1 MSADEELSLL
11 DALRGLAMLQQEL
24 LRLALFVASQG
35 STTYEGETLTCSLP
49 DAQRRTSTLL
59 AMGAGQSV
67 ESLLHIAKQRG
78 IPVRDAYPIARS
90 AVESFVNASYLLAE
104 SNAVADRA
112 IRYIEFAA
120 WRQSNR
126 KFGSG
131 EYSIEVRTDPDP
143 VSTLASKFPD
153 FTGKGNGS
161 WTNLDMPSRIRRV
174 GELAGR
180 KAGSRLLAAYG
191 LIYSL
196 SSEVIHGSP
205 FGASFFYSAHL
216 KGEHTTEAF
225 IAGTVR
231 QLEEI
236 LIAVLHAG
244 CGYLAAFFEKQ
255 QMQAGLDAEEKLFK
269 RLMALSTK
277 PASAFPHENGGKP

>member
-1 MSADEELSLL
+1 MAADEELPLL
-11 DALRGLAMLQQEL
+11 DGLRGLAMLQQEF
-24 LRLALFVASQG
+24 LRFALFVASQG
-35 STTYEGETLTCSLP
+35 PTTYEGETLTCSLP
-49 DAQRRTSTLL
+49 DAQRRMSTLL

-78 IPVRDAYPIARS
+78 VSVRDAYPIARS

-112 IRYIEFAA
+112 VRYIEFAA
-120 WRQSNR
+120 WRQHNR

-131 EYSIEVRTDPDP
+131 EYSIEVLTDPGP
-143 VSTLASKFPD
+143 ASTLASKFPE
-153 FTGKGNGS
+153 FSGKGNGS

-180 KAGSRLLAAYG
+180 KAGSRLLASYG
-191 LIYSL
+191 LIYSI

-205 FGASFFYSAHL
+205 FGASLFYSAHL

-225 IAGTVR
+225 VAGTVR

-255 QMQAGLDAEEKLFK
+255 KMQVGLDAEDKIFKKLV
-269 RLMALSTK
+269 ALSTK
-277 PASAFPHENGGKP
+277 PGSDFIN

>member
-1 MSADEELSLL
+1 MAADEELPLL
-11 DALRGLAMLQQEL
+11 DGLRGLAMLQQEF

-35 STTYEGETLTCSLP
+35 PTTYEGETLTCSLP
-49 DAQRRTSTLL
+49 DAQRRMSTLL

-78 IPVRDAYPIARS
+78 VSVRDAYPIARS

-112 IRYIEFAA
+112 VRYIEFAA
-120 WRQSNR
+120 WRQHNR

-131 EYSIEVRTDPDP
+131 EYSIEVLTDPGP
-143 VSTLASKFPD
+143 ASTLASKFPE
-153 FTGKGNGS
+153 FSGKGNGS

-180 KAGSRLLAAYG
+180 KAGSRLLASYG
-191 LIYSL
+191 LIYSI

-205 FGASFFYSAHL
+205 FGASLFYSAHL

-225 IAGTVR
+225 VAGTVR

-255 QMQAGLDAEEKLFK
+255 KMQVGLDAEDKIFKKLV
-269 RLMALSTK
+269 ALSTK
-277 PASAFPHENGGKP
+277 PGSDFIN

>member
-1 MSADEELSLL
+1 
-11 DALRGLAMLQQEL
+11 MLQQEF

-35 STTYEGETLTCSLP
+35 PATYEGETLTCSLP

-67 ESLLHIAKQRG
+67 ESLLQIAKERG
-78 IPVRDAYPIARS
+78 ISVRDAYPIARS

-112 IRYIEFAA
+112 VRYIKFAE
-120 WRQSNR
+120 WRQHNR

-131 EYSIEVRTDPDP
+131 EYSIEICSDPDP
-143 VSTLASKFPD
+143 ASTLASKFPE
-153 FTGKGNGS
+153 FIGTGNRS

-180 KAGSRLLAAYG
+180 KAGSRLLASYG
-191 LIYSL
+191 MIYSL
-196 SSEVIHGSP
+196 SSEIIHGSP
-205 FGASFFYSAHL
+205 FGASFFYSAYL

-225 IAGTVR
+225 IAGTAQ

-255 QMQAGLDAEEKLFK
+255 KMQVGLEAEDKIFEQLI
-269 RLMALSTK
+269 ALSTQS
-277 PASAFPHENGGKP
+277 ASAFHHENDEMS